1 MMDTMTI
8 DEQQR
13 LLGRR
18 VEGLLSADDRFAFT
32 GRVCLI
38 TGAGGSVGAELARQI
53 AACRPAR
60 LILLENSELALFR
73 IEDALR
79 DTVAPG
85 TLEPVLCD
93 VTRSASVARVLRR
106 LRPDIVF
113 HAAAYKHVTMA
124 ERAVCA
130 TARVNVLGTSAVL
143 AAAQEVGARFVL
155 ISTDKAAEPRSV
167 MGATKRLAEIVTLES
182 GAHAA
187 RPIVV
192 RFGNV
197 LASSGSVVEV
207 MRARIRGGKPVML
220 TDPNAT
226 RFFMTVSEAAS
237 LVMKAATLARGGE
250 TFWLDMGE
258 QVRIGDLTERLL
270 AAAAQQGLPP
280 VPVHIV
286 GLRPGEKMSEQLAA
300 QGIRLERTS
309 DTRVWVAH
317 QQPMTRARASEWI
330 QSIRRAIAR
339 DDAHAVLTALTAAVR
354 DFVPSEH
361 AWQIAA
367 GARITA
373 RPGGRTERATGAG
386 RAQAPSAPGPSSRF
400 GRERAGAD
408 RDRTEHAANVI
419 PMRRRL

>member
-1 MMDTMTI
+1 MDAMTI
-8 DEQQR
+8 DEQQQ

-18 VEGLLSADDRFAFT
+18 VQGLLSPDDRFAFA
-32 GRVCLI
+32 GRVCMI

-53 AACRPAR
+53 AECRPAR
-60 LILLENSELALFR
+60 LVLVDHSELALFR

-79 DTVAPG
+79 DTAAPG

-93 VTRSASVARVLRR
+93 VTRTRSIAHVMRR
-106 LRPDIVF
+106 FQPHVVF

-130 TARVNVLGTSAVL
+130 TARVNVLGTQAVL

-167 MGATKRLAEIVTLES
+167 MGATKRLAEIVTLDPD
-182 GAHAA
+182 AQAV

-207 MRARIRGGKPVML
+207 MRDRIRGGKPVLL

-237 LVMKAATLARGGE
+237 LVMKATTLARGGE

-270 AAAAQQGLPP
+270 DAAARQGLPP
-280 VPVHIV
+280 VPVHVV
-286 GLRPGEKMSEQLAA
+286 GLRPGVKMTEQLAA
-300 QGIRLERTS
+300 QGLRLERTA
-309 DTRVWVAH
+309 DRRIWVAH
-317 QQPMTRARASEWI
+317 QQPMSHARPSAWI
-330 QSIRRAIAR
+330 RSLRRAIAC
-339 DDAHAVLTALTAAVR
+339 DDAHAVLTALAAAVR

-361 AWQIAA
+361 AWNVASA
-367 GARITA
+367 GAPGNGVTRI
-373 RPGGRTERATGAG
+373 G
-386 RAQAPSAPGPSSRF
+386 RALQ
-400 GRERAGAD
+400 AGAAASRQAED
-408 RDRTEHAANVI
+408 VRPFNRGKALAAHGRKKRAANVI
-419 PMRRRL
+419 PMRRRV